1 MIVLYLITLF
11 IAPQLW
17 IEPFVGWRIDLI
29 IYPLWMVYL
38 TATGRINKFFNFN
51 IQDIIFLLM
60 IVWILISSFLN
71 ETNILTGQIRFE
83 YVKWFVL
90 YRMVSLT
97 LATDEGL
104 ATVTKRLLFIIFIIV
119 IESIDHK
126 YFSPDMLGWAGQPL
140 GWVDQSVLDAGG
152 SGRTQWINIFD
163 GPGVFCVMFTLILP
177 FLLVRLDDCYS
188 KKQKFISLLLMV
200 PVLIAIWTT
209 GSRGGFLATL
219 AIFGTYTL
227 TRLNI
232 SFFTMLKIGGLLVVI
247 FMMAPSH
254 LTQIKDDNRS
264 AQHRVDMWQ
273 EGVEM
278 LEQNPVFGIGKGNYA
293 PYTGKLIAHNS
304 FIEIMGETGGPGIF
318 LWVALVYLSFKNIYL
333 YLRQE
338 ENEVKRSIAR
348 GLSICIT
355 GYLVSSFFVTLEYET
370 LYFLL
375 AITRSLSQHHKLD
388 QKLRKADVINIVS
401 IIIGMYIMLKVFI
414 KLYY

>member
-1 MIVLYLITLF
+1 MIILYLITLF

-17 IEPFVGWRIDLI
+17 IELFVGWRIDLI
-29 IYPLWMVYL
+29 IYPLWMIYL
-38 TATGRINKFFNFN
+38 TVTGRINKFFNFN

-60 IVWILISSFLN
+60 IFWILISSFLN

-83 YVKWFVL
+83 YVKWFFL

-97 LATDEGL
+97 LATDDGL
-104 ATVTKRLLFIIFIIV
+104 VTVTKRLLFIIFIIV
-119 IESIDHK
+119 IETIDHK
-126 YFSPDMLGWAGQPL
+126 YFSSDMLGWAGQPL

-188 KKQKFISLLLMV
+188 KKQKFIALLLMV
-200 PVLIAIWTT
+200 PVAIAIWTT

-219 AIFGTYTL
+219 AIFGTYFL

-232 SFFTMLKIGGLLVVI
+232 SFFTMLKIGGMLALV

-318 LWVALVYLSFKNIYL
+318 LWVALLYLSFKNIYL

-401 IIIGMYIMLKVFI
+401 IIVGMYIMLKVFI

>member
-17 IEPFVGWRIDLI
+17 IEPFVGLRVDLI
-29 IYPLWMVYL
+29 LYPIWMVYL
-38 TATGRINKFFNFN
+38 TLAGRINKFFDFN
-51 IQDIIFLLM
+51 IQDAFFLMMIAWIF
-60 IVWILISSFLN
+60 ISSFVN
-71 ETNILTGQIRFE
+71 DTNQLTSIIRFE
-83 YVKWFVL
+83 YVKWFFL

-104 ATVTKRLLFIIFIIV
+104 ITVSKRLVFIVFIIV

-126 YFSPDMLGWAGQPL
+126 YFSPDLIGWAGQPL

-152 SGRTQWINIFD
+152 TGRTQWINIFD

-177 FLLVRLDDCYS
+177 FLLVRLDKCYTN
-188 KKQKFISLLLMV
+188 KQKFVSLLLMI

-219 AIFGTYTL
+219 AIFGTYIF

-232 SFFTMLKIGGLLVVI
+232 SFFTMLKVGGLLAIVFV
-247 FMMAPSH
+247 MAPSH
-254 LTQIKDDNRS
+254 LTQIKDDKRS
-264 AQHRVDMWQ
+264 AQHRVDMWY

-278 LEQNPVFGIGKGNYA
+278 LEQNPVFGIGKGNFA
-293 PYTGKLIAHNS
+293 LYTGRLIAHNS

-318 LWVALVYLSFKNIYL
+318 FWVGLLYLSFNNIYL

-338 ENEVKRSIAR
+338 TNAFKRSVAR
-348 GLSICIT
+348 GLSICII

-375 AITRSLSQHHKLD
+375 AITRSLNQQCQLD
-388 QKLRKADVINIVS
+388 LKLRRIDAINIGA

-414 KLYY
+414 RLYY